1 MIVWQISLAR
11 SGSLSGLV
19 SGSLLLSAW
28 LYLARSGSLWLFLAH
43 WLALWLSRYSAPVP
57 SGSLWPSVAHTL
69 APSGPLVLIIQLTVY
84 TTVLHK
90 ALAWLAAPLPSRRI
104 LTDAFQPN
112 QTSAFQE

>member
-69 APSGPLVLIIQLTVY
+69 APSGSL
-84 TTVLHK
+84 
-90 ALAWLAAPLPSRRI
+90 WLPSFDYTVNSI
-104 LTDAFQPN
+104 HYSPT
-112 QTSAFQE
+112 